1 MTKSSKLKQNGNRLD
16 ISELQS
22 IQHVEAMQKEM
33 LQLLK
38 QSHVDP
44 ISYVGL
50 EYCRPDRCARLNCS
64 EACWFG
70 TLRRR
75 IPEVLAIR
83 RLMEQQD
90 GALHKIVVL
99 KPAWGC
105 PYGWLHYIKPSIS
118 RAETTRI
125 FNCMCSMRVV
135 GVGTVEIIPAGFG
148 DKRYFCEI
156 HAIVGGA
163 PRQQIELGF
172 SFVDEGQLTVGI
184 TEITDLD
191 AAIDEVMGP
200 NLMKPRDEEP
210 PGPTELTEFYTWLA
224 NMQVG
229 ARLFRYGCD
238 QNFELTTDRKIRWPT
253 PKKDR
258 SGRRR
263 KRYYKFP
270 KRKPYRPWDASRSSY
285 YDQE

>member
-1 MTKSSKLKQNGNRLD
+1 
-16 ISELQS
+16 
-22 IQHVEAMQKEM
+22 MQKEM

-38 QSHVDP
+38 QSQVDP
-44 ISYVGL
+44 ISYAGL
-50 EYCRPDRCARLNCS
+50 EYCGPDHCGRVVCS

-83 RLMEQQD
+83 RLMEQTD
-90 GALHKIVVL
+90 GTLHKIAVW
-99 KPAWGC
+99 KPVWGC
-105 PYGWLHYIKPSIS
+105 PHGWLHYIKPRIS

-125 FNCMCSMRVV
+125 FNGMCSPSVV
-135 GVGTVEIIPAGFG
+135 AVGTVKIIPAGFV

-156 HAIVGGA
+156 HAVVGGA
-163 PRQQIELGF
+163 PRQQIEMGF
-172 SFVDEGQLTVGI
+172 SFVDEGTITVGI
-184 TEITDLD
+184 SEITDLD
-191 AAIDEVMGP
+191 VAIDEVMAR
-200 NLMKPRDEEP
+200 NSMQPRDKEP

-238 QNFELTTDRKIRWPT
+238 ENFDLTTDRKITLPR

-258 SGRRR
+258 SGLRHRRYR
-263 KRYYKFP
+263 KF
-270 KRKPYRPWDASRSSY
+270 RKQIPYRPWNAMQGY
-285 YDQE
+285 YDNEE